1 MFKIAIVIIA
11 AVTISGALA
20 VLGPSKNPGN
30 APVPPIN
37 PTAMM
42 QQAKDLPVDPSYP
55 AF

>member
-1 MFKIAIVIIA
+1 MFKIAIVIVA

-20 VLGPSKNPGN
+20 VLRSPRN
-30 APVPPIN
+30 AGVQVTPIN